1 MSSLYSKYVCCI
13 SQYTFKQ
20 YEKCTHLPKHTHN
33 THTSQWDGKTPF
45 QMKSTTHI
53 LLPPRRMTAPDP
65 ANPST
70 CRPLPLPQALMM
82 HEVHLGYAAD
92 LLPRGLLA
100 TPLLGH
106 AKPEAG
112 PTRA

>member
-1 MSSLYSKYVCCI
+1 MGRQNPFPDEKYNPHF
-13 SQYTFKQ
+13 TA
-20 YEKCTHLPKHTHN
+20 
-33 THTSQWDGKTPF
+33 
-45 QMKSTTHI
+45 
-53 LLPPRRMTAPDP
+53 PRRTTAPDP

-82 HEVHLGYAAD
+82 HEVHLGYATD

>member
-1 MSSLYSKYVCCI
+1 MGQQNPFPDEKYN
-13 SQYTFKQ
+13 SHFT
-20 YEKCTHLPKHTHN
+20 
-33 THTSQWDGKTPF
+33 G
-45 QMKSTTHI
+45 
-53 LLPPRRMTAPDP
+53 PPSPTRMTAPDP

-82 HEVHLGYAAD
+82 HEVHSRYAAG

>member
-1 MSSLYSKYVCCI
+1 MGQQNPFPNEKYNPH
-13 SQYTFKQ
+13 F
-20 YEKCTHLPKHTHN
+20 
-33 THTSQWDGKTPF
+33 
-45 QMKSTTHI
+45 
-53 LLPPRRMTAPDP
+53 TAPLWMIAPSP

-82 HEVHLGYAAD
+82 HEVHLRYAAG